1 MPKILIYKLIWLFV
15 IYGTDMYERR
25 MYVHVGKKGMRNL
38 CKIWLEPEISIAE
51 PGQLTIRQQNEVL
64 QIAQEFQNDLILQWK
79 RFTSGE
85 NIKAIKVR

>member
-25 MYVHVGKKGMRNL
+25 MHVHVGKKGMRNL

>member
-15 IYGTDMYERR
+15 IYDTDMFERR
-25 MYVHVGKKGMRNL
+25 MHVHVGKKGTKNL
-38 CKIWLEPEISIAE
+38 CKIWLEPELSIAD

-64 QIAQEFQNDLILQWK
+64 RIAREYKNELILQWQ

-85 NIKAIKVR
+85 KIKAIKVK

>member
-15 IYGTDMYERR
+15 IYDTDMFESR
-25 MYVHVGKKGMRNL
+25 MHVHVGKKGTENL
-38 CKIWLEPEISIAE
+38 CKIWLEPELSIAD

-64 QIAQEFQNDLILQWK
+64 RIAREYQNELILQWH

-85 NIKAIKVR
+85 KVKAIKVK

>member
-38 CKIWLEPEISIAE
+38 CKI
-51 PGQLTIRQQNEVL
+51 
-64 QIAQEFQNDLILQWK
+64 
-79 RFTSGE
+79 
-85 NIKAIKVR
+85 